1 MIKIDKSI
9 FERLK
14 LSVEFFNN
22 FTDQEL
28 FTFLKFMNP
37 EHFSD
42 GDVIFEEDIPG
53 DKMYILINGNVRIS
67 KRASRKKGII
77 KETELAIIDPG
88 QCFGE
93 MGLIDKR
100 ARSAKATAKGNA
112 ILFSITDKML
122 LRISN
127 NRKFFAISLKLYRN
141 FAKML
146 ARRLRDSNQKVVELA
161 AKFQGD
167 RLL

>member
-1 MIKIDKSI
+1 MIKISKEI

-14 LSVEFFNN
+14 TSVEFFHD
-22 FTDQEL
+22 FSDLEL

-37 EHFSD
+37 ENFHD
-42 GDVIFEEDIPG
+42 GEVIFEEDVPG
-53 DKMYILINGNVRIS
+53 DKLYILINGNVRIS
-67 KRASRKKGII
+67 KRAGKKGGVV
-77 KETELAIIDPG
+77 KETELATIQPG

-112 ILFSITDKML
+112 LLFSISDKML
-122 LRISN
+122 VRISN
-127 NRKFFAISLKLYRN
+127 NRKFFPITLKLYRN
-141 FAKML
+141 FAQML

-161 AKFQGD
+161 ARFQGNSWI
-167 RLL
+167 

>member
-37 EHFSD
+37 EHFND

-67 KRASRKKGII
+67 KRASKKKGII
-77 KETELAIIDPG
+77 RETELAIIDPG

-141 FAKML
+141 FAQML

-161 AKFQGD
+161 AKSQGD